1 MKLVTDNN
9 EEIAIKDL
17 QSIIISDTQKVV
29 ITIEEDT
36 IINTPFGKVIIAFDD
51 FFGQGRWMLTS
62 NKISLEAKDE

>member
-17 QSIIISDTQKVV
+17 QPIIIGDTQKVI
-29 ITIEEDT
+29 ITISDDML
-36 IINTPFGKVIIAFDD
+36 IDTPFSKVIIAFDE
-51 FFGQGRWMLTS
+51 FFGQGRWLLTS

>member
-36 IINTPFGKVIIAFDD
+36 LINTPFSKVIIAFDD

-62 NKISLEAKDE
+62 SKLSLEVKDE

>member
-17 QSIIISDTQKVV
+17 QSIIINDTQKVV

-36 IINTPFGKVIIAFDD
+36 LIDTPFSKVIIAFDE
-51 FFGQGRWMLTS
+51 FFGQGRWLITS
-62 NKISLEAKDE
+62 YKLPLEAKDE